1 MQRTVLALPLAVLTI
16 AALLA
21 TPARAQEAKKTRGK
35 VTALTAT
42 NLTLDVA
49 GSPMN
54 FAVDAK
60 TKVEAPG
67 AGTAT
72 RRAEAAGKPGVK
84 LTDVIKMGDAV
95 EVSYHD
101 TAGKMQASEIRK
113 VTSVG
118 PSASSSSSASST
130 TADSKSSSG
139 KVTAISPTSMTISG
153 SKGGGATFTQT
164 FVIDAKTN
172 VIGKGAGTA
181 AQKAGGKVVVTDLIA
196 SGDSVSVAFKEMPG
210 VLHASEIRVTMKG
223 TGK

>member
-54 FAVDAK
+54 FVVDAK

-101 TAGKMQASEIRK
+101 MAGKMQASEIRK
-113 VTSVG
+113 VTAVG
-118 PSASSSSSASST
+118 SSASSSASST

-153 SKGGGATFTQT
+153 SKGAGATFTQT